1 MVTLV
6 NGSEYDSNLDL
17 LTWSPA
23 LSPAYHR
30 LLFLM
35 LHLWTQGQCR
45 CCVRTLHMAR
55 CLQQGISAS
64 SSGHEHE
71 SHLEL
76 LRGAALRPALLT
88 TSTLWHFRGDFLLPA
103 NYHSHL
109 SGRGKAP
116 LTFYFKIEKKNKPWR
131 SLRVICCSFST
142 SGGPGQTPNK
152 YWQKGCQWG
161 VSEVLPGGGDLRPV
175 AAHWVRC
182 KQHRSVP
189 GEGGERREM
198 EDGSQSN

>member
-6 NGSEYDSNLDL
+6 NDSEYDSNLDL

-23 LSPAYHR
+23 LSPAHHR

-35 LHLWTQGQCR
+35 PHLWTQRQCR

-88 TSTLWHFRGDFLLPA
+88 TSSLWRFRGDFLLPA
-103 NYHSHL
+103 NYHSQL

-116 LTFYFKIEKKNKPWR
+116 LTFYFKIEKKKNLGEVWGWFAALSAPQEAPARPETSIGRRAVSVVSQRCSPGVAISDPW
-131 SLRVICCSFST
+131 LHT
-142 SGGPGQTPNK
+142 
-152 YWQKGCQWG
+152 
-161 VSEVLPGGGDLRPV
+161 E
-175 AAHWVRC
+175 
-182 KQHRSVP
+182 
-189 GEGGERREM
+189 
-198 EDGSQSN
+198 

>member
-116 LTFYFKIEKKNKPWR
+116 LTFYFKIEKKKQTLEKFEGDLLLFQHLRRPWPDPKQVLAEGLSVRCLGGAPRGWR
-131 SLRVICCSFST
+131 S
-142 SGGPGQTPNK
+142 QTR
-152 YWQKGCQWG
+152 GCTLSKMQT
-161 VSEVLPGGGDLRPV
+161 
-175 AAHWVRC
+175 A
-182 KQHRSVP
+182 
-189 GEGGERREM
+189 
-198 EDGSQSN
+198 